1 MSNRGS
7 HLSAQNEHSAGR
19 KAQTTFVLFEYLHEK
34 RNEILSTIH
43 FMKLDSIDIRILD
56 ILQQDAE
63 QQVAQIAEQVGL
75 SATPCWRR
83 IQRLKAAGVITRQVA
98 LVDAQKV
105 NVGVTVFVSVRT
117 STHTQAWFE
126 QFRATVQAIPEVV
139 EFYRMSGDVDY
150 LLRVVVP
157 DIAAYDR
164 VYKRLIDGTSLHDV
178 SSSFAMEELKLTTA
192 LPLSYAR

>member
-1 MSNRGS
+1 
-7 HLSAQNEHSAGR
+7 
-19 KAQTTFVLFEYLHEK
+19 
-34 RNEILSTIH
+34 
-43 FMKLDSIDIRILD
+43 MKLDAIDVRILE

-63 QQVAQIAEQVGL
+63 QQVAQIAEAVGL
-75 SATPCWRR
+75 STTPCWRR
-83 IQRLKAAGVITRQVA
+83 IQRLKEAGVITRQVA
-98 LVDAQKV
+98 LVDARKV

-117 STHTQAWFE
+117 SVHTDTWFE
-126 QFRATVQAIPEVV
+126 TFKATVQAIPEVV

-164 VYKRLIDGTSLHDV
+164 VYKRLIAGTQLHDV

-192 LPLSYAR
+192 LPLGYVG

>member
-1 MSNRGS
+1 
-7 HLSAQNEHSAGR
+7 
-19 KAQTTFVLFEYLHEK
+19 
-34 RNEILSTIH
+34 
-43 FMKLDSIDIRILD
+43 MKLDAIDIRILE

-75 SATPCWRR
+75 STTPCWRR
-83 IQRLKAAGVITRQVA
+83 IQRMKEAGVITRQVA
-98 LVDAQKV
+98 LVDARKV

-117 STHTQAWFE
+117 SVHTQDWFE
-126 QFRATVQAIPEVV
+126 TFKATVQAIPEVV

-157 DIAAYDR
+157 DIAAYDK
-164 VYKRLIDGTSLHDV
+164 VYKRLISGTQLHDV

-192 LPLSYAR
+192 LPLGYVM